1 MGAAVRLGGEV
12 MSEQAGGLLLMVYAL
27 FRGLSRDELI
37 LYRIKQ
43 RFRTEEEAR
52 AHTAEETVDEKAD

>member
-1 MGAAVRLGGEV
+1 
-12 MSEQAGGLLLMVYAL
+12 MVYAL